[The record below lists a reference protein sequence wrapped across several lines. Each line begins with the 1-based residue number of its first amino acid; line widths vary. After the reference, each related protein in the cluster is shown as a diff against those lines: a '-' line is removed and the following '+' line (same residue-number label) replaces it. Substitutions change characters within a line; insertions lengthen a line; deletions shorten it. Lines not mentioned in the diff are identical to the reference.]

1 VGDIAADGSFTLSGG
16 VLMSENNILE
26 MNQENSGHGK
36 VEIAPEV
43 IEVIAGIAAAEVEGV
58 AQMRGSFATGVVER
72 LGKKN
77 HGKGV
82 KVELTESGIKVDVY
96 CLMKFGVSIPAVA
109 QEIQDNIRQALLN
122 MTALESE
129 EVNIHIVGI
138 QFENQKPEVVDVEQE
153 V

>member
-1 VGDIAADGSFTLSGG
+1 
-16 VLMSENNILE
+16 MSENILE
-26 MNQENSGHGK
+26 MNQENNGLGK

-43 IEVIAGIAAAEVEGV
+43 IEVIAGIAASEVEGV
-58 AQMRGSFATGVVER
+58 SQMRGNFASGVVER

-82 KVELTESGIKVDVY
+82 KVELSDDGIKVDVY
-96 CLMKFGVSIPAVA
+96 CVLKFGISIPAVA

-122 MTALESE
+122 MTALEPA

-138 QFENQKPEVVDVEQE
+138 QFETQKDNDSEQGI
-153 V
+153 

>member
-1 VGDIAADGSFTLSGG
+1 
-16 VLMSENNILE
+16 MSEFSVLE
-26 MNQENSGHGK
+26 MNQGNNGLGK

-43 IEVIAGIAAAEVEGV
+43 IEVIAGIAASEVDGV
-58 AQMRGSFATGVVER
+58 AGMRGNFATGVVER

-96 CLMKFGVSIPAVA
+96 CLMKFGVSIPTVA
-109 QEIQDNIRQALLN
+109 QKIQDNIRQALLN
-122 MTALESE
+122 MTALDSE
-129 EVNIHIVGI
+129 EVNIHVVGI
-138 QFENQKPEVVDVEQE
+138 QFESQKLEPEIEQE

>member
-1 VGDIAADGSFTLSGG
+1 
-16 VLMSENNILE
+16 MSENILE
-26 MNQENSGHGK
+26 MNQENNGLGK

-58 AQMRGSFATGVVER
+58 SQMRGNFAAGVVER

-82 KVELTESGIKVDVY
+82 KVELSDAGIKVDVY
-96 CLMKFGVSIPAVA
+96 CILKFGVSIPSVA
-109 QEIQDNIRQALLN
+109 QQVQDNIRQALLN
-122 MTALESE
+122 MTALEPV

-138 QFENQKPEVVDVEQE
+138 QFENQKPETDYEQE
-153 V
+153 L